1 MCCPMSFLQ
10 TAKSKAGFRFTIR
23 SVSFQVE
30 IGINE
35 PAGPSQIVKGPG
47 GGKLRLASSVGV
59 SPSSLPQ
66 CPGSVQGCF
75 SMAPVASFGWAPQS
89 CKADLK
95 VAIFVVCSSLSRCI
109 CSDKDPASTFVT
121 GSWTSC
127 NCNLGDVVVAIWL
140 CCRCCMCD
148 VACCLS
154 GMSTFWEAHA
164 SKF

>member
-10 TAKSKAGFRFTIR
+10 TAKSRAGFRFTIR

-75 SMAPVASFGWAPQS
+75 SMAPVASFAWAHNLAKPTSKLQS
-89 CKADLK
+89 LLCARVSLGAFAPTKTQQVPLSPGVGPPAT
-95 VAIFVVCSSLSRCI
+95 AIWAMSWWKSGFVV
-109 CSDKDPASTFVT
+109 DA
-121 GSWTSC
+121 
-127 NCNLGDVVVAIWL
+127 
-140 CCRCCMCD
+140 
-148 VACCLS
+148 ACVMLLL
-154 GMSTFWEAHA
+154 F
-164 SKF
+164 